1 MSDKE
6 IINKIKEYLKLNKNV
21 ESFDICE
28 DSKNLLFWIKNWEK
42 IKK

>member
-21 ESFDICE
+21 ESFDIRE